1 MKRLLLF
8 LVLLLPTLAYSE
20 AWLTVG
26 GNHNYMLGS
35 GTSVNLNITQ
45 PLYGPLSLAPYGSF
59 DTNGGFRD
67 RSGGLDINYSLT
79 SRVFFS
85 VGEEYEKYELLSA
98 NDPTETHNTHVA
110 VHFKLW

>member
-1 MKRLLLF
+1 MKKLLAF
-8 LVLLLPTLAYSE
+8 IILLIPTISYSE

-26 GNHNYMLGS
+26 GNHNSTLGN

-59 DTNGGFRD
+59 DTNKGFRD
-67 RSGGLDINYSLT
+67 RSGGLNINYSYT
-79 SRVFFS
+79 PSVYFS
-85 VGEEYEKYELLSA
+85 VGAEYEKYELLSA